1 MQKSYLRIIAE
12 AGLVGVLLVIMV
24 EVVKWTN
31 IVKNE
36 RGILV
41 IAGIV
46 FHLLFEV
53 SGLNILYAK
62 EYVEILSK

>member
-1 MQKSYLRIIAE
+1 
-12 AGLVGVLLVIMV
+12 MV